1 MALKTNAQT
10 FFNSPHYQDEN
21 SPFLYPYICYSKAG
35 KLLLLDQ
42 IPCAAGALFGRGWL
56 YVFP

>member
-21 SPFLYPYICYSKAG
+21 SPFLCPYICYSKAVLQVH
-35 KLLLLDQ
+35 LLG
-42 IPCAAGALFGRGWL
+42 AAGFTYFLEPW
-56 YVFP
+56 